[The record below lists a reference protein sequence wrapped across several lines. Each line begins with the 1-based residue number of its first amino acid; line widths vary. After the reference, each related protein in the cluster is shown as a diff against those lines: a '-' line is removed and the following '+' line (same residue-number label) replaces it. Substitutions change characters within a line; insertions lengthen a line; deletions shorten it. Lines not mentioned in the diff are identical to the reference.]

1 MRRWMNIIVIHIY
14 MCVTI
19 MLYIH
24 VCVCMKV
31 FCVRRGIYYV
41 ILINVFNNYLSVM
54 WVKG

>member
-1 MRRWMNIIVIHIY
+1 
-14 MCVTI
+14 